1 MQRKGSRSTSCPGN
15 SGFTSGKHAEP
26 QSLSRLIYEVNV
38 ESIFTKKFSCAK
50 SDQFSSGMFGREVA
64 TALRQAKQVEA
75 ERRRQECLENERK
88 LREEEKKRDE
98 IEFAN
103 SQNMERH
110 NSFAGLADMDN
121 M

>member
-1 MQRKGSRSTSCPGN
+1 M
-15 SGFTSGKHAEP
+15 
-26 QSLSRLIYEVNV
+26 V
-38 ESIFTKKFSCAK
+38 
-50 SDQFSSGMFGREVA
+50 D
-64 TALRQAKQVEA
+64 
-75 ERRRQECLENERK
+75 ERK